1 MTRMM
6 ELLACIIVFVT
17 VALSTGCQ
25 TTGSQRLQASKQ
37 GPPGSALAGFVS
49 QESRMPTVPG
59 STDTR
64 FQPTEV
70 ARGFWSTECAGECP
84 EDTEVTAD

>member
-6 ELLACIIVFVT
+6 KLLACIIVFVT

-37 GPPGSALAGFVS
+37 GPPGSGLAGIVS
-49 QESRMPTVPG
+49 PEGRMPTALD
-59 STDTR
+59 STYTP
-64 FQPTEV
+64 FSHTEV
-70 ARGFWSTECAGECP
+70 ARGFWSTECVYDCP
-84 EDTEVTAD
+84 EDTEVTVD